1 MWRCWSMKRVI
12 LIILACLLVAFPN
25 IAFSETVE
33 VTFLTLF
40 TGGEG
45 YIMTSLIEQFNKEQS
60 EIVVV
65 EQPVEWGEYYN
76 KLLAAMV
83 AGNPPDIGVMHLS
96 TLPDYVERG
105 TLTPVDNYISDEL
118 KNDYLENIRNSVT
131 FDNQMYAL
139 PLDTHPIVLYYNKSV
154 LKEAGLVDENGEI
167 TLPKT
172 FEEFYDSCKQIKEK
186 TGKYGLSIE
195 DLNCLGERLWLTI
208 YRNLGGKL
216 EDENGV
222 FTIQKDIAIKTYE
235 EILKFYKE
243 ELTTFVTYETARALF
258 ISGEA
263 GFTIDGVW
271 AMAAYDEMGVLDE
284 MGVTIVPPFSFTE
297 KPYVWGDSHTLIFP
311 KKSGTDEEKLKAAI
325 TFAEWLVSHS
335 YEWAK
340 AGHLPVVKSVR
351 ESEEFLGLPLRSD
364 YMLAAEYA
372 FIPQVKG
379 WNEIKDKLAELC
391 QGVVLGE
398 ITPEQAA
405 NELIDTVHRVVK

>member
-1 MWRCWSMKRVI
+1 MKKVV
-12 LIILACLLVAFPN
+12 LIVLACLLVAFPN
-25 IAFSETVE
+25 IAFSETIE
-33 VTFLTLF
+33 LTFWTF
-40 TGGEG
+40 FGGGEG

-65 EQPVEWGEYYN
+65 EQPVDWGEYYN

-96 TLPDYVERG
+96 SLTDFVERG
-105 TLTPVDNYISDEL
+105 ALTPVGNYVSDEL
-118 KNDYLENIRNSVT
+118 KSDYLENIRNSVT

-139 PLDTHPIVLYYNKSV
+139 PLDTHPIILYYNKSV

-172 FEEFYDSCKQIKEK
+172 FEEFYDFCKQIKGK
-186 TGKYGLSIE
+186 TGKYGLVVE
-195 DLNCLGERLWLTI
+195 EMWNLGERLWLTI

-216 EDENGV
+216 EDENGN
-222 FTIQKDIAIKTYE
+222 FAIQKDIAIKTYE
-235 EILKFYKE
+235 EILRFYE
-243 ELTTFVTYETARALF
+243 ENLTDFLGWETGRALF
-258 ISGEA
+258 ISGET

-271 AMAAYDEMGVLDE
+271 AIAAYDEMGVLGE
-284 MGVTIVPPFSFTE
+284 IGVTIVPPFSFTE
-297 KPYVWGDSHTLIFP
+297 KPYVWGDSHTLILP
-311 KKSGTDEEKLKAAI
+311 KKPQIDEEKLKAAA

-340 AGHLPVVKSVR
+340 AGHLPVVRSVR
-351 ESEEFLGLPLRSD
+351 ESEEFLSLPLRSD

-379 WNEIKDKLAELC
+379 WNEIKDKLAELG

-398 ITPEQAA
+398 ITSEQAA
-405 NELIDTVHRVVK
+405 DQLIDTISQVVK

>member
-1 MWRCWSMKRVI
+1 MKRVI

-154 LKEAGLVDENGEI
+154 LQEAGLVDENGEI

-172 FEEFYDSCKQIKEK
+172 FEEFYNSCKQIKEK
-186 TGKYGLSIE
+186 TGNM
-195 DLNCLGERLWLTI
+195 D
-208 YRNLGGKL
+208 
-216 EDENGV
+216 
-222 FTIQKDIAIKTYE
+222 
-235 EILKFYKE
+235 
-243 ELTTFVTYETARALF
+243 
-258 ISGEA
+258 
-263 GFTIDGVW
+263 
-271 AMAAYDEMGVLDE
+271 
-284 MGVTIVPPFSFTE
+284 
-297 KPYVWGDSHTLIFP
+297 
-311 KKSGTDEEKLKAAI
+311 
-325 TFAEWLVSHS
+325 
-335 YEWAK
+335 
-340 AGHLPVVKSVR
+340 
-351 ESEEFLGLPLRSD
+351 
-364 YMLAAEYA
+364 
-372 FIPQVKG
+372 
-379 WNEIKDKLAELC
+379 
-391 QGVVLGE
+391 
-398 ITPEQAA
+398 
-405 NELIDTVHRVVK
+405 